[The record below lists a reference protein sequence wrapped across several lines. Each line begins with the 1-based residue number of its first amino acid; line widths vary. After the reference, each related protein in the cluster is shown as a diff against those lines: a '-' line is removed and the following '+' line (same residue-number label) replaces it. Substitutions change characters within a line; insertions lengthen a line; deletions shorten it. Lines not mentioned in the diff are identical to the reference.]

1 MPTSTEHIGITRNS
15 TDRSARRTVV
25 VTGAG
30 QGLGLAMSR
39 RLLADGHRVML
50 TDIVQDTVASVASEL
65 ERDFGAEAVS
75 WQVGDV
81 TSDDSVAELTAAVS
95 TWSGGVLDVLVNNA
109 GLITRSAT
117 QDLTTERWLA
127 VLDVNL
133 GGTFRCSRALH
144 PLLSRAPSP
153 SVINLGSLGSSL
165 GMPQR
170 AAYNAAKTGILGLTR
185 TLAAEWGPDGIRV
198 NAIAPGFIETQMM
211 RSGFSTGLLD
221 EEYMTR
227 RIPLRRLGRPD
238 EIAEVASFLASD
250 AASYINGACIPVDGG
265 TTVDGT
271 FY

>member
-1 MPTSTEHIGITRNS
+1 MLPS
-15 TDRSARRTVV
+15 TDHLSTNRPARRTVV

-39 RLLADGHRVML
+39 RFLADGHRVML
-50 TDIVQDTVASVASEL
+50 TDIVQDTVGSAASEL
-65 ERDFGAEAVS
+65 ERDFGTDAVA
-75 WQVGDV
+75 WQLGDV

-95 TWSGGVLDVLVNNA
+95 AWSGGVLDVLINNA

-117 QDLTTERWLA
+117 QDLSTERWLA

-133 GGTFRCSRALH
+133 GGSFRCARALY
-144 PLLSRAPSP
+144 PLLSLSASP

-185 TLAAEWGPDGIRV
+185 TLASEWGPEGIRV
-198 NAIAPGFIETQMM
+198 NAIAPGFIETEMM
-211 RSGFSTGLLD
+211 RSGFSTGLLN

-238 EIAEVASFLASD
+238 EIAEVALFLASD

-271 FY
+271 FF

>member
-1 MPTSTEHIGITRNS
+1 MSPSTEHIS
-15 TDRSARRTVV
+15 TEYGGPGRPPSRTFL

-30 QGLGLAMSR
+30 QGLGLAMTR
-39 RLLADGHRVML
+39 RFLADGHRVML
-50 TDIVQDTVASVASEL
+50 TDIAEETVASAASEL
-65 ERDFGAEAVS
+65 EQDFGSDAVA
-75 WQVGDV
+75 WQVADV
-81 TSDDSVAELTAAVS
+81 TSDDSVATLTAAVS
-95 TWSGGVLDVLVNNA
+95 SWSGGVLDVLVNNA
-109 GLITRSAT
+109 GLIARSAT
-117 QDLTTERWLA
+117 QNLSTERWLA

-133 GGTFRCSRALH
+133 GGSFRCARALH
-144 PLLSRAPSP
+144 PLLSRSESA

-185 TLAAEWGPDGIRV
+185 TLAAEWGPEGIRV
-198 NAIAPGFIETQMM
+198 NAIAPGFIETEMM
-211 RSGFSTGLLD
+211 RSGFSTGLLN

-271 FY
+271 FF